1 VFDDVISVVDLYV
14 EVVILV
20 GLWVVFDGMMV
31 VVVVYCK
38 GIIVLVDDVVFI
50 ENGRVVDYGIY
61 VELMVCNEEYCN
73 FVEVYECEV
82 VECELVE
89 VDEEVMV

>member
-1 VFDDVISVVDLYV
+1 
-14 EVVILV
+14 
-20 GLWVVFDGMMV
+20 
-31 VVVVYCK
+31 
-38 GIIVLVDDVVFI
+38 
-50 ENGRVVDYGIY
+50 
-61 VELMVCNEEYCN
+61 MVCNEEYCN